1 MSEQIPFRDGM
12 LTEPLSPPE
21 NVRLKGVECRSCGAM
36 ALGHREHCINCAGSD
51 VEGHTFSNYGEVYS
65 HTIIRHPPPPPFPK
79 DKFQPFPV
87 AWVKLEEGLFIVS
100 ELTDVGLDDVEFGMP
115 VELIVGKGWEDEN
128 GNDVMMYK
136 FRPRK

>member
-1 MSEQIPFRDGM
+1 MSEQVPFKDGM

-21 NVRLKGVECRSCGAM
+21 NVRLKGVKCRSCGAM
-36 ALGHREHCINCAGSD
+36 ALGHREHCINCTSSD
-51 VEGHTFSNYGEVYS
+51 VEDHVFSRYGEVYS
-65 HTIIRHPPPPPFPK
+65 HTIIRHPPPPPYPK
-79 DKFQPFPV
+79 DKFQPFPA
-87 AWVKLEEGLFIVS
+87 AWVKLEEGLYIVS
-100 ELTDVGLDDVEFGMP
+100 ELTDIGLDEVEFGMP